1 MSKEKLNVFEAS
13 SIILQDEK
21 GAIEAAMDKGRMEGK
36 IEGEKTLL
44 IRLIESKWGA
54 LQSDINER
62 LSEIKTSEELE
73 ALGEKVID
81 CESIEDLFKN
91 E

>member
-1 MSKEKLNVFEAS
+1 MTTALKL
-13 SIILQDEK
+13 IEK
-21 GAIEAAMDKGRMEGK
+21 GKMEGKIKGKMEGK

-54 LQSDINER
+54 LPSDINKR
-62 LSEIKTSEELE
+62 LSEIKTSEGLE
-73 ALGEKVID
+73 ALGEKVIG
-81 CESIEDLFKN
+81 CEKIEDLFKN